1 MGGLDNG
8 YSYFSFPTDKETSLE
23 RGNDLSSLQGGR
35 SWGWTK
41 VLYPPF
47 LESQHLRDEVLSEL
61 LLQNLL
67 FIKQKTTFHQ
77 IFLVS
82 LELLILL
89 IHFCFSS
96 SSFLCPT
103 ITYFILI
110 CILEMLATPIF
121 LFCVQFLLDH

>member
-1 MGGLDNG
+1 MGD
-8 YSYFSFPTDKETSLE
+8 PTSLFLQIRKRVL
-23 RGNDLSSLQGGR
+23 RGNDLPSLLGSR

-41 VLYPPF
+41 VLCLPF
-47 LESQHLRDEVLSEL
+47 LESQHFRHEALSEL

-67 FIKQKTTFHQ
+67 FYKTKNKTTFRQ

-82 LELLILL
+82 PELLILL

-121 LFCVQFLLDH
+121 LFCVHFLLDV